1 MHPNATRRSM
11 SFDETLCALLE
22 AQLAPVRADLHR
34 LAAEV
39 LELRRSLPPMLVPLR
54 EAARRMGVSYAT
66 ARRRVDAR
74 EWPAR
79 RDGHRI
85 LVDLGALRPM
95 SDEEVEQMARRAR
108 AGILATEV
116 RHHGEA

>member
-1 MHPNATRRSM
+1 M
-11 SFDETLCALLE
+11 SFDETLGALLD
-22 AQLAPVRADLHR
+22 ARLAPVRVEIER

-39 LELRRSLPPMLVPLR
+39 IELRHTLPPMLVPLR

-79 RDGHRI
+79 RDGGRI
-85 LVDLGALRPM
+85 LIDLGGLRPM
-95 SDEEVEQMARRAR
+95 SDGEVALMTRRAR
-108 AGILATEV
+108 RGIDGSGA
-116 RHHGEA
+116 RQDGQA